1 MDDFLGDFKQEE
13 SGGSLYAQSVDEFVE
28 TFIRPHYETPIL
40 DNTDGNIRWCENWRN
55 HPQAI
60 LIFEGLWRS
69 YEEARAA
76 DMVNAGGQSTM
87 NYLVGHF
94 YPMMDRVSGT
104 YGPFKR
110 CTPYNCAGAVKL
122 GEVLDPE
129 RLVGGYGS

>member
-1 MDDFLGDFKQEE
+1 MDDFLADTEQDQ
-13 SGGSLYAQSVDEFVE
+13 GGSLYAQSVGEFVE
-28 TFIRPHYETPIL
+28 TFIRVHYETPIL
-40 DNTDGNIRWCENWRN
+40 DTEGSIRWCNNWEG
-55 HPQAI
+55 HPQAV

-94 YPMMDRVSGT
+94 YPMMDRISGS

-110 CTPYNCAGAVKL
+110 CTPSNCAGAVKL

-129 RLVGGYGS
+129 RLVRY

>member
-1 MDDFLGDFKQEE
+1 MMDDFLMDMPTEE
-13 SGGSLYAQSVDEFVE
+13 EDNSGSLYAKSVDEFVE
-28 TFIRPHYETPIL
+28 TFIRVHYETPIL
-40 DNTDGNIRWCENWRN
+40 DVDGNIRWCSRWMD

-94 YPMMDRVSGT
+94 YPMMDRITGT

-110 CTPYNCAGAVKL
+110 CTPFSCAGAVKL

-129 RLVGGYGS
+129 RLVGY